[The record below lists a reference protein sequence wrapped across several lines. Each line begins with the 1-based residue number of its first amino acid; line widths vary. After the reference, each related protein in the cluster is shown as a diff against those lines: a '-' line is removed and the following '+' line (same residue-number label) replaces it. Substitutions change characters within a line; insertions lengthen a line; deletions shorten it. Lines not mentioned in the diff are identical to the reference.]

1 MSKKNGA
8 KRSPRAWSA
17 DLGGRFFWGALA
29 MVLIAANLI
38 LPALEKKHAWK
49 VDLTRNGVY
58 TLSTPSEQILQNLS
72 EDIYL
77 YMVYSPGNED
87 ARIEQMLREYGAAS
101 PYVHVMLIPV
111 GMRQLLPDISLLSTE
126 KEGIWIT
133 NQAQTLVQYFS
144 QEDMYLWDEAGQAV
158 AFKAEAKLT
167 AAIQGIVQGAF
178 CNVRLLVGHGET
190 AGRDLQSFLQ
200 LLDMGNYQVTEWSL
214 ASSTKALDPKTDILV
229 AVSPKADLEHSEYEA
244 IAQFMQAG
252 GRALLLFDRASF
264 NTTQGVLQVY
274 STSLPLFS
282 ELLWQ
287 YRMQVNDDLLF
298 SGDVRTINLRRTS
311 LRVRPML
318 EGMQESEVIINE
330 AASLDILDVEDVADV
345 GADTQVSPLL
355 VTEGVCFAKGLAQ
368 KVENFN
374 FQQGT
379 DAKGRFVVGA
389 LAARGDSRLAVL
401 TDSLMVGDETIGI
414 SGNWA
419 FFEGLLEELSPLTPA
434 VSIEGKALSVP
445 HRLLGGRTMQVLLW
459 SLAFLLLP
467 LGVVFAGWRL
477 RTGKWRK

>member
-29 MVLIAANLI
+29 VVLIAANLI

-49 VDLTRNGVY
+49 VDLTCNGVY

-101 PYVHVMLIPV
+101 PYVHVMSIPV

-287 YRMQVNDDLLF
+287 YRMQVNDDLLL
-298 SGDVRTINLRRTS
+298 LRRC
-311 LRVRPML
+311 
-318 EGMQESEVIINE
+318 
-330 AASLDILDVEDVADV
+330 AHD
-345 GADTQVSPLL
+345 
-355 VTEGVCFAKGLAQ
+355 
-368 KVENFN
+368 
-374 FQQGT
+374 
-379 DAKGRFVVGA
+379 
-389 LAARGDSRLAVL
+389 
-401 TDSLMVGDETIGI
+401 
-414 SGNWA
+414 
-419 FFEGLLEELSPLTPA
+419 
-434 VSIEGKALSVP
+434 
-445 HRLLGGRTMQVLLW
+445 
-459 SLAFLLLP
+459 
-467 LGVVFAGWRL
+467 
-477 RTGKWRK
+477 